1 MKIFYI
7 INAIFIKVEK
17 MKEKIK
23 NLQED
28 LLKFINNKYCISNIN
43 GEVKTQIPNLD
54 FYFSNEKTQF
64 NTIIYE
70 PSICIILQGEKIVDF
85 GSEVYQYNSNEYL
98 ISSTHIPAKVKIKK
112 TPYVSFRIK
121 FELEEIYNVIKNI
134 NQEKL
139 IFKEKSEKGL
149 FFNNIDEKLFE
160 PICRLIKLLNRQ
172 EDEIK
177 YLYPLIIKEI
187 LFILIKDESGYFLNK
202 FAMEGTVSNKIVKTI
217 SDIKD
222 NFNKKLNVKQLA
234 RNIDMSES
242 SLYQNFKTITSMSP
256 IQFQKKIRL
265 EEAKLMLLN
274 QNITACEVAFIVG
287 YESPSQFSREYSKM
301 FGMAP
306 KAHISYLKSLNKKI

>member
-1 MKIFYI
+1 
-7 INAIFIKVEK
+7 

-85 GSEVYQYNSNEYL
+85 GNEVYQYNSNEYL

-112 TPYVSFRIK
+112 TPYISFRIK